1 MVSFKTTRSVHI
13 ARAQFERPE
22 IMPVTIGVRREDK
35 NEWERRVP
43 LVPTD
48 VAQLQAKYGLRFMVQ
63 SSPIRVYRDEEYLA
77 AGIQVGED
85 LSPAQLIVAIKE
97 VPVPL
102 LMPGK
107 TYMYFAHVAKGQP
120 HNMPMLRRL
129 LELGCSLVDYEKIV
143 DEQNR
148 RLIFFGRHAGY
159 AGMVETLCGL
169 GQRLATMGLQTPFA
183 QVKHAYAYP
192 DLDSAKGHLSDLG
205 KQILRVGLP
214 PSLRPLV
221 IGLSGYGN
229 VSRGAQEVL
238 DCLNV
243 RQVAVSELAAEADTK
258 SEWGEIFKVIFREED
273 LVRPADPDAA
283 FDLQDYYKNPER
295 YRGCFEA
302 HLPYLD
308 VLVNAI
314 YWEERYPRLVT
325 REWARRSYVPGAQP
339 RLKVIGDI
347 SCDIEGSIELTVKA
361 TTPDSPCYV
370 YDPVTDAVH
379 DGVSGNGP
387 VIMAVDNLPCEFPRE
402 SSQYF
407 SAVMRDI
414 VWGLAAADWR
424 TDFAELDLP
433 SHIKKA
439 VIVHKGELAPSYRY
453 LEQFL
458 EPVQRPV
465 DRS

>member
-1 MVSFKTTRSVHI
+1 
-13 ARAQFERPE
+13 
-22 IMPVTIGVRREDK
+22 MPVTIGLRREDK

-48 VAQLQAKYGLRFMVQ
+48 VAQLQAGYGLRVIVQ
-63 SSPIRVYRDEEYLA
+63 PSPIRIYRDEEYLA
-77 AGIQVGED
+77 AGIEVSED
-85 LSPAQLIVAIKE
+85 LGPAELILAIKE
-97 VPVPL
+97 VPEPL

-107 TYMYFAHVAKGQP
+107 TYVCFAHVAKGQP

-129 LELGCSLVDYEKIV
+129 IELGCSLVDYEKIV

-159 AGMVETLCGL
+159 AGMVETICSL
-169 GQRLATMGLQTPFA
+169 GQRLATSGLQTPFA
-183 QVKHAYAYP
+183 QVKHAYEYP

-214 PSLRPLV
+214 LSLRPLV

-243 RQVAVSELAAEADTK
+243 REIAVSELAAEADTK
-258 SEWGEIFKVIFREED
+258 SEWGEIFKVVFREED
-273 LVRPADPDAA
+273 MVRPADPAVP
-283 FDLQDYYKNPER
+283 FDLQDYYRNPER
-295 YRGCFEA
+295 YRSCFEA
-302 HLPYLD
+302 YLPYLD

-325 REWARRSYVPGAQP
+325 REWARRNYVPGAQP

-347 SCDIEGSIELTVKA
+347 SCDIQGSIELTVKA
-361 TTPDSPCYV
+361 TSPDNPCYI
-370 YDPVTDAVH
+370 YDPVTDVVH

-402 SSQYF
+402 SAQYF
-407 SAVMRDI
+407 SGVLRDI
-414 VWGLAAADWR
+414 VRDLASADWR
-424 TDFAELDLP
+424 ADVAQLDLP
-433 SHIKKA
+433 PDIKKA

-458 EPVQRPV
+458 EPVE
-465 DRS
+465 RSLDGS

>member
-1 MVSFKTTRSVHI
+1 
-13 ARAQFERPE
+13 
-22 IMPVTIGVRREDK
+22 MPVTIGLRREDK

-48 VAQLQAKYGLRFMVQ
+48 LAQLQAGYGIRFVVQ
-63 SSPIRVYRDEEYLA
+63 PSPIRIYRDEEYLA
-77 AGIQVGED
+77 AGIEVGED
-85 LSPAQLIVAIKE
+85 LSPAELILAIKE

-107 TYMYFAHVAKGQP
+107 TYVCFAHVAKGQP

-129 LELGCSLVDYEKIV
+129 LELGCSLVDYEKIA

-148 RLIFFGRHAGY
+148 RLIFFGRHAGH
-159 AGMVETLCGL
+159 AGMVETLCAL
-169 GQRLATMGLQTPFA
+169 GQRLATLGMQTPFA

-192 DLDSAKGHLSDLG
+192 GLDAAKGDLSDVG

-214 PSLRPLV
+214 PGLRPLV
-221 IGLSGYGN
+221 IGFSGYGN

-243 RQVAVSELAAEADTK
+243 REIAAAELPAEADTK
-258 SEWGEIFKVIFREED
+258 AEWSEILKVVFREED
-273 LVRPADPDAA
+273 MVRPKDPDVP

-295 YRGCFEA
+295 YRSCFEA
-302 HLPYLD
+302 HLPHLD

-325 REWARRSYVPGAQP
+325 REWTRRNYVPGAPP

-347 SCDIEGSIELTVKA
+347 SCDIEGSVELTFKA
-361 TTPDSPCYV
+361 TSPDNPCYT
-370 YDPVTDAVH
+370 YDPATDTIQ
-379 DGVSGNGP
+379 DGISGNGP

-407 SAVMRDI
+407 SGVLRDI
-414 VWGLAAADWR
+414 VRNLASADWR
-424 TDFAELDLP
+424 ADISQLDLP
-433 SHIKKA
+433 PDVKKA

-458 EPVQRPV
+458 EPVE
-465 DRS
+465 RSLDGS